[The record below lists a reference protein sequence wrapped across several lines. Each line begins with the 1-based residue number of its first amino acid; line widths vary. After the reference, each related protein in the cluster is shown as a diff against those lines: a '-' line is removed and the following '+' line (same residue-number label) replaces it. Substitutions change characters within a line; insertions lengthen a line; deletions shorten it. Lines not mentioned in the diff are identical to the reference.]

1 MTRLRGGF
9 VVLALLLCM
18 VGWADAA
25 DLSGTWRGSMNG
37 QPAELVLKAG
47 GGGSFN
53 GQGLRWQVLAGSL
66 LLEQGGEVM
75 AYGYSLQGNRMTVS
89 GGDLGAPVQLE
100 RGGKAGTAARA
111 AAAPGAQAP
120 RAGGGVRPELAGR
133 WCYLASFSA
142 NAGGGSQSSR
152 CFELRADGSYRYQS
166 EGSMS
171 AQAPGMWGGTSS
183 SSSDSGRWTA
193 SATSI
198 TAHSA
203 NGGSTTYPLELRNHP
218 GTRDPMICLDG
229 DCYVTQYQK
238 PSW

>member
-37 QPAELVLKAG
+37 QPAELVLRADG
-47 GGGSFN
+47 SGSFN
-53 GQGLRWQVLAGSL
+53 GQGLSWQVFASSL

-75 AYGYSLQGNRMTVS
+75 AYSYSQQGNRMTVS

-100 RGGKAGTAARA
+100 RGGKAGGKA
-111 AAAPGAQAP
+111 AAAPAP
-120 RAGGGVRPELAGR
+120 TAKARSAGGVRPELAGR
-133 WCYLASFSA
+133 WCYVASFSA

-152 CFELRADGSYRYQS
+152 CFELRPDGSYRYQS

-171 AQAPGMWGGTSS
+171 AYAPGVWGGTTS

-193 SATSI
+193 NAVSI
-198 TAHSA
+198 TANSV

-218 GTRDPMICLDG
+218 KTRDPMICLDG
-229 DCYVTQYQK
+229 NCYVTQYQK